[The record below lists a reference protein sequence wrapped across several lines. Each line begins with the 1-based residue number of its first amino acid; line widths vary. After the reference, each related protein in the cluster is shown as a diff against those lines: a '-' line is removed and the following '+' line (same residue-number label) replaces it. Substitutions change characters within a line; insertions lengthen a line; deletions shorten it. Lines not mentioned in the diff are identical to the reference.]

1 MNAGIKQDLNNQSI
15 GDKTTD
21 SINSNEWKLNFLGWK
36 IKFFNFLNLN
46 KIDSW
51 CIFLILLLPDSFGSL
66 N

>member
-36 IKFFNFLNLN
+36 IKIFNFLNLN

-51 CIFLILLLPDSFGSL
+51 CIFLILL
-66 N
+66 